1 MSFHIFINHIFIQ
14 AFIAFS
20 VLLAVAFA
28 AALPAPKQRASAKDP
43 VYKYTPQVYVK
54 KQGVYDNYFAGYGPI
69 GAYRVLLP
77 DGRTQIVTWKR
88 R

>member
-1 MSFHIFINHIFIQ
+1 M
-14 AFIAFS
+14 
-20 VLLAVAFA
+20 AVAFA

-54 KQGVYDNYFAGYGPI
+54 KQGVYDNYFAGWGPFAGWPI